1 MGLERRMSCLTVRME
16 SLSCVV
22 VRRVSYVFD
31 GRGYI
36 MERMIPDTTG
46 MPLSVRISQIS
57 GFVGVDFEI
66 SAS

>member
-1 MGLERRMSCLTVRME
+1 
-16 SLSCVV
+16 
-22 VRRVSYVFD
+22 
-31 GRGYI
+31 
-36 MERMIPDTTG
+36 MERMILDTTG